1 MKKTSTNK
9 ADQDIPVLKREQLGN
24 GVRAKYFQQYTR
36 QSNVVV
42 LKPEILKAFPTSEA
56 VNKALAN
63 MLAFSEAT
71 QSLLEVKSAK
81 GSRRKAA

>member
-24 GVRAKYFQQYTR
+24 GVRGKYFQQYTR
-36 QSNVVV
+36 QSTVVV
-42 LKPEILKAFPTSEA
+42 LKPEIFKAFSTSEA

-63 MLAFSEAT
+63 MLACSEAT
-71 QSLLEVKSAK
+71 HSLLEVKSAN
-81 GSRRKAA
+81 SARRKAA

>member
-9 ADQDIPVLKREQLGN
+9 ADQDIPMLKRAQLGN
-24 GVRAKYFQQYTR
+24 GVREKYFQQYTR

-63 MLAFSEAT
+63 MLACGEAT

-81 GSRRKAA
+81 GAWRKAA